1 MILSDTEKLAALGMI
16 PLLEGI
22 TSAGG
27 GNHHASNNHH
37 VHSSNSVVVSS
48 HNGDSPVGSGSGG
61 GCGGAGGWRYRCK
74 YCTYTTE
81 SKTVFNA
88 HQRTHTGDRPYRCRF
103 CAYAAK
109 QKSHVTLHE
118 RLHTGEKPYSYK
130 RSEKIEIDSNGKS
143 NQRPG
148 SGGQYGQLCREV
160 SESMMEVRYGD
171 SMATRSMLVVS
182 TIREHV

>member
-22 TSAGG
+22 ATPGSTTPQPT
-27 GNHHASNNHH
+27 GNHHSPSNHSNN
-37 VHSSNSVVVSS
+37 VSQ
-48 HNGDSPVGSGSGG
+48 NGDTAIASGRGGS
-61 GCGGAGGWRYRCK
+61 WRYRCK

-118 RLHTGEKPYSYK
+118 RLHTGEKPYSCPYCNYRCSDPTAL
-130 RSEKIEIDSNGKS
+130 RSHKFSKH
-143 NQRPG
+143 
-148 SGGQYGQLCREV
+148 REMFLTEAA
-160 SESMMEVRYGD
+160 SKAAR
-171 SMATRSMLVVS
+171 AAR
-182 TIREHV
+182 